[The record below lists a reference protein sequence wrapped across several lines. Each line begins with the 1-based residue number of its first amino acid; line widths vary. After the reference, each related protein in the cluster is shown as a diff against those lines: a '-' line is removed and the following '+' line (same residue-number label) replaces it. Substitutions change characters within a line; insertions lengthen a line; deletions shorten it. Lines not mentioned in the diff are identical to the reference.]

1 MYENTRLV
9 AIIYQNIP
17 SPRWNGKWCKILKLS
32 LETRMLILFLFL
44 LSPSF
49 FITLLDNLIV
59 WKLYQS
65 LDDKNVLFAA
75 IKLFW
80 MTEEGLVQQNPK
92 KHTFIE
98 QEKIRKRCKELVKEI
113 WKFQVNKTNFDSL
126 FQASKTQHEG
136 VLIIWECKVIN
147 NYSWTL
153 YKNVLWSK
161 VSSFRLRFKWKKWIF
176 DI

>member
-1 MYENTRLV
+1 
-9 AIIYQNIP
+9 
-17 SPRWNGKWCKILKLS
+17 
-32 LETRMLILFLFL
+32 
-44 LSPSF
+44 
-49 FITLLDNLIV
+49 
-59 WKLYQS
+59 
-65 LDDKNVLFAA
+65 
-75 IKLFW
+75 

-98 QEKIRKRCKELVKEI
+98 QEKIRKRCKELMKEI

-161 VSSFRLRFKWKKWIF
+161 VSSFKLRFKLKNEFLIYKKEVQVPFLFKFNIKPF
-176 DI
+176 V